1 MPVIINELEVV
12 TEQPRPNDEAAA
24 QSADLA
30 ERQVARQ
37 MNPEVIRGVWRR
49 DVERWARSYAG

>member
-12 TEQPRPNDEAAA
+12 TEQPLPNEQAAA

-30 ERQVARQ
+30 QRQVARQ
-37 MNPEVIRGVWRR
+37 MNPDVISAVWHREM
-49 DVERWARSYAG
+49 ERWARSYAG

>member
-12 TEQPRPNDEAAA
+12 TEQPRAGDEATSE
-24 QSADLA
+24 SADLA
-30 ERQVARQ
+30 QRQVARLI
-37 MNPEVIRGVWRR
+37 NPEVMRAVWRR